1 MVAPP
6 VLDPASDAGF
16 RSFLQSRGLVQ
27 PDVTADTVAVE
38 ERSRDV
44 AVQTVDPRIISPS
57 EFIIY
62 RQSFDTLTAAT
73 HMALLVR
80 GCTSMDAITLADQTV
95 IRLGLPASDQPS
107 WDALYRMAVTAVV
120 VERQLQVRL
129 AEILAA
135 SATDRSG
142 ALAIA
147 GVLVDIQARQ
157 RRPLDIGDLPQPGD
171 SPELFAIMPPVTK
184 DE

>member
-1 MVAPP
+1 MGRP
-6 VLDPASDAGF
+6 VSDGRNRCRRRAS
-16 RSFLQSRGLVQ
+16 
-27 PDVTADTVAVE
+27 TT
-38 ERSRDV
+38 
-44 AVQTVDPRIISPS
+44 
-57 EFIIY
+57 
-62 RQSFDTLTAAT
+62 
-73 HMALLVR
+73 
-80 GCTSMDAITLADQTV
+80 
-95 IRLGLPASDQPS
+95 
-107 WDALYRMAVTAVV
+107 
-120 VERQLQVRL
+120 VRL
-129 AEILAA
+129 VEILAA

>member
-1 MVAPP
+1 MGYGQLPVDPVVAPP
-6 VLDPASDAGF
+6 VLVPASDAGF

-80 GCTSMDAITLADQTV
+80 GCISMDATALADLTA
-95 IRLGLPASDQPS
+95 IRLGLPASDLPS
-107 WDALYRMAVTAVV
+107 WDALYRMAVTAAV
-120 VERQLQVRL
+120 VERQLQCVWWRFL
-129 AEILAA
+129 L
-135 SATDRSG
+135 
-142 ALAIA
+142 
-147 GVLVDIQARQ
+147 RQ
-157 RRPLDIGDLPQPGD
+157 RPTVRVLWL
-171 SPELFAIMPPVTK
+171 SPASSLTFKRISVVHWTSTATWG
-184 DE
+184 